1 MASPAR
7 PPLSPVYREET
18 LMNVII
24 VGIGF
29 MGTGLAQRL
38 IHQGFAVTAVDQNQA
53 ALDALGT
60 DFPGRRVCGVG
71 FDRTVLER
79 AGIERTDAVV
89 SCMGSDEAN
98 IVVAHVARST
108 FRVPRVIA
116 RLYDISKA
124 EAYRRLGIQ
133 TISTTDWGIRHA
145 CELITYQE
153 MDTVLEIG
161 SGDVQLVRSDVP
173 ALLEGRPVREV
184 TAIGEVLYNHLL
196 DALLNDPAEEADKKH
211 IEMLRQACANY
222 IVVMAARR
230 MMMETGS
237 LTDRGLYF
245 STIEAGEKGNEKI
258 QPLGTDRI
266 AIQIQN
272 LKADADM
279 YMGALQRVVNLYFPQ
294 FNAGNPQRV
303 FDRDNDHKK
312 TFWA

>member
-116 RLYDISKA
+116 RLHDLSKA
-124 EAYRRLGIQ
+124 DTYRRLNIQ
-133 TISTTDWGIRHA
+133 TISPSAWGIGRI
-145 CELITYQE
+145 CELLTYRQL
-153 MDTVLEIG
+153 DGVFEIG
-161 SGDVQLVRSDVP
+161 SGEVNLVRADVP
-173 ALLEGRPVREV
+173 ALLDGTTVREL
-184 TAIGEVLYNHLL
+184 TALGEVQIVSVSRNNETFIPTQGTVL
-196 DALLNDPAEEADKKH
+196 
-211 IEMLRQACANY
+211 ANGDIIY
-222 IVVMAARR
+222 AAVATSAARR
-230 MMMETGS
+230 FKQMLGM
-237 LTDRGLYF
+237 
-245 STIEAGEKGNEKI
+245 GE
-258 QPLGTDRI
+258 
-266 AIQIQN
+266 
-272 LKADADM
+272 
-279 YMGALQRVVNLYFPQ
+279 
-294 FNAGNPQRV
+294 
-303 FDRDNDHKK
+303 
-312 TFWA
+312 